1 MQTLQTTNLFSTAEH
16 QAVRELLHELSPT
29 EFRALVLRF
38 WGSYS
43 VNDISSDLNVNW
55 DHAHTILSRAVKCLK
70 AKCLSHPAFA
80 ARLPKDKTRL
90 NFNETISEKEI

>member
-1 MQTLQTTNLFSTAEH
+1 MRTLQATNLFSPAEH

-55 DHAHTILSRAVKCLK
+55 DHAHTILSRAMKSIKGKL
-70 AKCLSHPAFA
+70 LSHPAFV
-80 ARLPKDKTRL
+80 ARLPKDETRL
-90 NFNETISEKEI
+90 NFNEPTSEKEI